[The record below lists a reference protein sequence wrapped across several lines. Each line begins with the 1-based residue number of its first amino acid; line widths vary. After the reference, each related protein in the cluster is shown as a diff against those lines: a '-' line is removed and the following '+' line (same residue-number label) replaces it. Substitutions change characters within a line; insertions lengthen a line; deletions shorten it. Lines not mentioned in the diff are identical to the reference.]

1 MTQLQQQIVE
11 RLNRGERNRDIA
23 KALGCTPTAISY
35 VKHGRRGVYLTMA
48 KKDRIEEL
56 WFAGELGAVEISEL
70 VHLALSK
77 TIAYIQKLE
86 REEAAKCRA

>member
-1 MTQLQQQIVE
+1 MTQLQEQIVE

-56 WFAGELGAVEISEL
+56 WFQGELGALEIAEL
-70 VHLALSK
+70 IHLSPKK
-77 TIAYIQKLE
+77 TIAYILKLE
-86 REEAAKCRA
+86 QEEAAKCRA